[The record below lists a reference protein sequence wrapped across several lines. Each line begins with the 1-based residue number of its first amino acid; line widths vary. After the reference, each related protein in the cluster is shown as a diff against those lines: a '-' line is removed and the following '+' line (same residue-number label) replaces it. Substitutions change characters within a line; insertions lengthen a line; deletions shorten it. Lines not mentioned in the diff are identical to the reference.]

1 MIPIINRELPKDAV
15 WTPEENKDG
24 ITKIELHVMDGDQ
37 MVYVM
42 EDGRGRHQVTAGLDH
57 WVDGVTTMTGAYLHH
72 QYEQEESRI
81 SAIAYWTDE
90 HVLTMEWRFPEMAFW
105 DHVSLTWDGDTV
117 KMDRWV
123 NMNSQDVKRPTVYL
137 SREDS
142 HLFR

>member
-1 MIPIINRELPKDAV
+1 
-15 WTPEENKDG
+15 
-24 ITKIELHVMDGDQ
+24 

-42 EDGRGRHQVTAGLDH
+42 EDGRGRHQVIAGLDH
-57 WVDGVTTMTGAYLHH
+57 WVHGTTTMTGAYLHH

-90 HVLTMEWRFPEMAFW
+90 HVLIMEWRFPEMAFW

-137 SREDS
+137 K
-142 HLFR
+142 